1 MGFRK
6 RVTINLL
13 ATWGDHVIGL
23 AVGLILMPLVLGVLG
38 DAQYGMWIFINSIAG
53 YAGLLN
59 LGLGQT
65 ISRYVSTYH
74 AKGEREEL
82 NRVVNVIGAVYL
94 LMGLVALGIAGVVA
108 WLSPMLWPET
118 SIPSTELMW
127 VILIL
132 GINVAVSITGSV
144 FGGVLVGMQRF
155 DLERGITVTS
165 GLVRFVL
172 TLVFLQ
178 QSWGLLILALI
189 FLVTTLVENVGLVI
203 AAFRLVPEMRLGPR
217 YLSRRTLQ
225 ECFSF
230 SVFALLEMV
239 ASKLIEST
247 DCVVI
252 GCIFGAEAIVPY
264 YVAQRL
270 CQFITKPL
278 QFVGQ
283 VCLPRA
289 GELHAKNQ
297 MPELRELVTRAMGLS
312 WLLTMGFF
320 IGAIFFGPVLIE
332 TWVHKSYPQSH
343 VLLLVLLGGQLI
355 ATPMKVVSGVL
366 FGIGDVRKPAKT
378 YIIEAIFNFALSVAL
393 IFPFGLLGVAVGTAI
408 PLYLIELGI
417 LLPYALKKLEMNPR
431 RFFGDVIVPQTA
443 PLFALLG
450 YSIVVSSRVSLE
462 PNWPHMLAVA
472 GGGAIA
478 LGSTWIVHHQLVK
491 WLNAS
496 KLGYRAVDIVSA
508 SGATSASR
516 SGELN

>member
-23 AVGLILMPLVLGVLG
+23 AIGLILMPLVLGVLG
-38 DAQYGMWIFINSIAG
+38 DTQYGMWIFISSIAG

-65 ISRYVSTYH
+65 ISRYVATHH
-74 AKGEREEL
+74 AKGEGEEL

-94 LMGLVALGIAGVVA
+94 AMGLVALGVAGVVS
-108 WLSPMLWPET
+108 WLSPMLWPSSPVPT
-118 SIPSTELMW
+118 TELQW

-132 GINVAVSITGSV
+132 GVNVAVGLTGSV

-178 QSWGLLILALI
+178 QQWGLLILAMI
-189 FLVTTLVENVGLVI
+189 FLVTTLVENIGLVI
-203 AAFRLVPEMRLGPR
+203 AAFRLVPEMRLGVR
-217 YLSRRTLQ
+217 YLSRRTLST
-225 ECFSF
+225 CFSF

-252 GCIFGAEAIVPY
+252 GCLFGAEAIVPY

-289 GELHAKNQ
+289 GELHAQNK
-297 MPELRELVTRAMGLS
+297 MDELRELVVRAFGLS

-320 IGAIFFGPVLIE
+320 IGAAFFGPVLIQ
-332 TWVHKSYPQSH
+332 TWVHKPYPQSH
-343 VLLLVLLGGQLI
+343 LLLLVLLGGQLI
-355 ATPMKVVSGVL
+355 ATPMKVISGVL
-366 FGIGDVRKPAKT
+366 FGIGDVRKPAVT
-378 YIIEAIFNFALSVAL
+378 YIIEAIANFSLSLSL
-393 IFPFGLLGVAVGTAI
+393 IFGFGLLGVALGTAI
-408 PLYLIELGI
+408 PVYLIELGI
-417 LLPYALKKLEMNPR
+417 LLPYALKRLQIQPR
-431 RFFGDVIVPQTA
+431 HVFANAIVPQVA

-450 YSIVVSSRVSLE
+450 YSFVVWSRVPLE
-462 PNWPHMLAVA
+462 PGWPRLLMIAA
-472 GGGAIA
+472 GGAA
-478 LGSTWIVHHQLVK
+478 VLGTTWLGQHKLVTWMNSNKLELAKPQL
-491 WLNAS
+491 
-496 KLGYRAVDIVSA
+496 
-508 SGATSASR
+508 
-516 SGELN
+516 

>member
-23 AVGLILMPLVLGVLG
+23 AVGLVLMPFVLGVLG
-38 DAQYGMWIFINSIAG
+38 DAKYGMWIFINSIAG
-53 YAGLLN
+53 YSGLLN

-65 ISRYVSTYH
+65 ISRYVATYH
-74 AKGEREEL
+74 AKNEREEL

-94 LMGLVALGIAGVVA
+94 VMGLIALSIAGTIA
-108 WLSPMLWPET
+108 WLSPTLWPST
-118 SIPSTELMW
+118 TIPETELFW
-127 VILIL
+127 VIVIL

-178 QSWGLLILALI
+178 QQWGLLILALI
-189 FLVTTLVENVGLVI
+189 FLMTTLVENIGLVI
-203 AAFRLVPEMRLGPR
+203 AAFRLIPEMRIGRR
-217 YLSRRTLQ
+217 YLSRRTLT

-230 SVFALLEMV
+230 SVFALLEMI
-239 ASKLIEST
+239 ANKLIEST

-289 GELHAKNQ
+289 GELHAKHQ
-297 MPELRELVTRAMGLS
+297 MSELRELVTRAMGLS

-320 IGAIFFGPVLIE
+320 IGAAYFGPVLIE
-332 TWVHKSYPQSH
+332 SWVHKPYPQSH
-343 VLLLVLLGGQLI
+343 LLLMVLLGGQLV
-355 ATPMKVVSGVL
+355 ATPMKVVAGVL

-378 YIIEAIFNFALSVAL
+378 YIVEAIFNFALSLTL
-393 IFPFGLLGVAVGTAI
+393 IFPFGLLGVAVATVI
-408 PLYLIELGI
+408 PLYLIEIAI
-417 LLPYALKKLEMNPR
+417 LLPYALQKLEMKPR
-431 RFFGDVIVPQTA
+431 QFVADVFLPQVA
-443 PLFALLG
+443 PLVSLLG
-450 YSIVVSSRVSLE
+450 YSMVVSSRVPLT
-462 PNWPHMLAVA
+462 PGWPRMLAVA

-478 LGSTWIVHHQLVK
+478 LGATWLIQHQLVS
-491 WLNAS
+491 WLGAR
-496 KLGYRAVDIVSA
+496 KLGPRTIEIVQ
-508 SGATSASR
+508 TTDH
-516 SGELN
+516 

>member
-1 MGFRK
+1 M
-6 RVTINLL
+6 
-13 ATWGDHVIGL
+13 
-23 AVGLILMPLVLGVLG
+23 
-38 DAQYGMWIFINSIAG
+38 
-53 YAGLLN
+53 
-59 LGLGQT
+59 
-65 ISRYVSTYH
+65 
-74 AKGEREEL
+74 EREEL

-94 LMGLVALGIAGVVA
+94 LMGLVALGIAGVIA
-108 WLSPMLWPET
+108 WLSPTLWPST
-118 SIPSTELMW
+118 SIPTTELTW

-132 GINVAVSITGSV
+132 GVNVAVSITGSV

-165 GLVRFVL
+165 GVVRFVL

-178 QSWGLLILALI
+178 QQWGLLILALI

-203 AAFRLVPEMRLGPR
+203 AAFRLVPEMRLGPQ
-217 YLSRRTLQ
+217 YLSRRTLK

-297 MPELRELVTRAMGLS
+297 MPELRELVIRAMGLS

-320 IGAIFFGPVLIE
+320 IGAIFFGPALIE
-332 TWVHKSYPQSH
+332 TWVHKPYPQSH
-343 VLLLVLLGGQLI
+343 MLLLVLLGGQLI
-355 ATPMKVVSGVL
+355 ATPMKVISGVL
-366 FGIGDVRKPAKT
+366 FGIGDVRKPALT
-378 YIIEAIFNFALSVAL
+378 YIIEALANFALSVTL

-408 PLYLIELGI
+408 PLYLVELGI

-431 RFFGDVIVPQTA
+431 QFFGDVIVPQMA
-443 PLFALLG
+443 PLVALLG
-450 YSIVVSSRVSLE
+450 YSIIVSSRIPLE
-462 PNWPHMLAVA
+462 PGWHHMLAIA
-472 GGGAIA
+472 GGGAAA
-478 LGSTWIVHHQLVK
+478 LGTTWLAQHQLVN
-491 WLNAS
+491 WLNAN
-496 KLGYRAVDIVSA
+496 KHCRHAVEVPP
-508 SGATSASR
+508 TS
-516 SGELN
+516 N

>member
-1 MGFRK
+1 MGIRK

-13 ATWGDHVIGL
+13 ATWGDHVVGL
-23 AVGLILMPLVLGVLG
+23 AVGLVLMPFVLGVLG
-38 DAQYGMWIFINSIAG
+38 DAKYGMWILINSIAG
-53 YAGLLN
+53 YSGLLN

-74 AKGEREEL
+74 AKGEREEV

-94 LMGLVALGIAGVVA
+94 VMGLVALGIAGVIA
-108 WLSPMLWPET
+108 WLSPTLWPAT
-118 SIPSTELMW
+118 SIPTSELRW

-165 GLVRFVL
+165 GLVRFVM

-178 QSWGLLILALI
+178 QHWGLLILALI
-189 FLVTTLVENVGLVI
+189 FLMTTLVENVGLVI

-217 YLSRRTLQ
+217 YLTRNTLK

-239 ASKLIEST
+239 ASKLIDST

-289 GELHAKNQ
+289 GELYAKHQ
-297 MPELRELVTRAMGLS
+297 MAELRELVTRTMGLS

-320 IGAIFFGPVLIE
+320 IGAVFFGPILIE
-332 TWVHKSYPQSH
+332 TWVHKPYPQSH
-343 VLLLVLLGGQLI
+343 LLLLVLLGGQLV
-355 ATPMKVVSGVL
+355 ATPMKVISGVL

-378 YIIEAIFNFALSVAL
+378 YIIEAIFNFALSLTL
-393 IFPFGLLGVAVGTAI
+393 IFSFGLSGVAIGTVI

-431 RFFGDVIVPQTA
+431 HFFSQAILPQVT
-443 PLFALLG
+443 PLAALLG
-450 YSIVVSSRVSLE
+450 YSMVVSMRITLT
-462 PNWPHMLAVA
+462 PNWFHMLAVA
-472 GGGAIA
+472 GGGAA
-478 LGSTWIVHHQLVK
+478 TLGATWIIQHQLVN
-491 WLNAS
+491 WLS
-496 KLGYRAVDIVSA
+496 TDRLHGHAVEVPQNS
-508 SGATSASR
+508 
-516 SGELN
+516 N